1 MCEGKH
7 ALAASLV
14 PCGNEGGYTLK
25 TNSFVR
31 SNKLEMHSPME
42 LDKRFGLGSFFSGEE
57 KAALSFRHFYE
68 SFSNAGPMTH
78 TIFSVPDLLVLLP
91 MFAL

>member
-1 MCEGKH
+1 
-7 ALAASLV
+7 
-14 PCGNEGGYTLK
+14 
-25 TNSFVR
+25 
-31 SNKLEMHSPME
+31 ME